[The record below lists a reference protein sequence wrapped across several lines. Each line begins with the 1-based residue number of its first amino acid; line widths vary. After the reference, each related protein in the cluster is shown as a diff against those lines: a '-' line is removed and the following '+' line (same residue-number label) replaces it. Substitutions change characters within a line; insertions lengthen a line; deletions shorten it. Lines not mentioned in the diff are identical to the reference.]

1 MKIVAFLTK
10 GQESITLR
18 EQGRRKGNSMRGLPD
33 SAILGTYGRVKHMNH
48 KNRPSAK
55 ECQATADLLNNMI
68 EKAVA
73 VIFRIHEK
81 KGQHAESQES

>member
-33 SAILGTYGRVKHMNH
+33 SAIVGTYGRMKHMRH
-48 KNRPSAK
+48 KSRRSAK
-55 ECQATADLLNNMI
+55 DYQATADFLNNMI
-68 EKAVA
+68 NKA
-73 VIFRIHEK
+73 IQKQLEK
-81 KGQHAESQES
+81 KGKTNA

>member
-33 SAILGTYGRVKHMNH
+33 SAIVGTYGRMKHMKH
-48 KNRPSAK
+48 KSRRSAK
-55 ECQATADLLNNMI
+55 DYQATADFLNNMI
-68 EKAVA
+68 NKA
-73 VIFRIHEK
+73 IQKQLEK
-81 KGQHAESQES
+81 KGKTNA